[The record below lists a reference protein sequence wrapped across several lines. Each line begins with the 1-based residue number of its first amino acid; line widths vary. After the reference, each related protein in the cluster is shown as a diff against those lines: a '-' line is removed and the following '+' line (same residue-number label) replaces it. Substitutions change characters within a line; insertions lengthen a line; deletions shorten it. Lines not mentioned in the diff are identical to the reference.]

1 MDNTKKIKAHKE
13 LIELRKKYQEEFDGS
28 ENVPSIHSLHR
39 ELERLELEQ
48 TFGLPL
54 FFAVAYHYGVPGS
67 FDNWS
72 RVLYFDDTGM
82 RQISWS
88 DDGKQPKNEW
98 LYVMSFGSGP
108 YIFGREYPEET
119 FKSFFLELKEFGAK
133 YCDTANHCLYFPP
146 DKAKAV
152 HEAFRGLFKKHQELV
167 QVELKKKRKEQLLKE
182 LKELD

>member
-13 LIELRKKYQEEFDGS
+13 LMKLRKKYQEEFDGS
-28 ENVPSIHSLHR
+28 QNVPSINSLFQ

-48 TFGLPL
+48 TIGLPL
-54 FFAVAYHYGVPGS
+54 SFAGHEHYNVPGS

-82 RQISWS
+82 SKISWS

-108 YIFGREYPEET
+108 YIFGGEYPQET

-133 YCDTANHCLYFPP
+133 YCDTANHSLYFSP

-152 HEAFRGLFKKHQELV
+152 HEAFWGVFKKHKDLV
-167 QVELKKKRKEQLLKE
+167 QGEIKKKRKERLLRE